1 MLAKELI
8 SKVVPPLRPSDEV
21 ARALAWMDEFKVSH
35 LPVVDGNEFLGLI
48 SEDNILDGEKD
59 DTVIASKNRFSDGA
73 ISASQHIYNVIRKLA
88 ATDLSVIAVIDAEG
102 AYMGCITL
110 SDLVAKFDELAVVNQ
125 PGAII
130 VIGLNKN
137 DYSLAQV
144 AHVVESNNARI
155 LSSYIFERPE
165 TGMLELTLKVNQE
178 EASAIIQSLDRYDYQ
193 VIAHFQESA
202 HLEDLKGRYDELMRY
217 INI

>member
-1 MLAKELI
+1 MLARELI
-8 SKVVPPLRPSDEV
+8 SKVVPPLRPTDEV

-35 LPVVDGNEFLGLI
+35 LPVVEGNVFLGLI

-59 DTVIASKNRFSDGA
+59 DTVIASKNRFSEVS
-73 ISASQHIYNVIRKLA
+73 ISESQHIYNVIRKLA
-88 ATDLSVIAVIDAEG
+88 ATDLSVIAVVDAEG
-102 AYMGCITL
+102 MYMGCITL
-110 SDLVAKFDELAVVNQ
+110 LDLVAKFEELAVVNQ

-130 VIGLNKN
+130 VLGMNKN

-144 AHVVESNNARI
+144 AHVIESNDARI

-165 TGMLELTLKVNQE
+165 TGILELTLKVNQE
-178 EASAIIQSLDRYDYQ
+178 EASAIIQSLGRYDYE